1 MTRIIAISLLTVL
14 LAACNNGKKQD
25 FSEQA
30 EDLHAK
36 ELLQGIW
43 LDDET
48 DSPLMRIEGDTIY
61 YADSQG
67 APVSFKIRRDT
78 LYTFGND
85 TTFYKIDRQT
95 EYSYWFHS
103 LADNIVK
110 LHKSEDLNDSLAFVG
125 KSIEAIPIYT
135 EVTKKDS
142 IVTYDGT
149 RYRAY
154 VYVNPSQKR
163 VVKTTYSEDGI
174 SMDNVFYD
182 NIMHICVYEGK
193 KSLYASDVDKQMF
206 AGVVPMDF
214 LEQSILSNMEFT
226 KVDRNGFHYRAT
238 LSIPES
244 YVSSIAN
251 LTVGFDGKLAIT
263 AVK

>member
-1 MTRIIAISLLTVL
+1 M
-14 LAACNNGKKQD
+14 
-25 FSEQA
+25 
-30 EDLHAK
+30 
-36 ELLQGIW
+36 
-43 LDDET
+43 
-48 DSPLMRIEGDTIY
+48 
-61 YADSQG
+61 
-67 APVSFKIRRDT
+67 
-78 LYTFGND
+78 
-85 TTFYKIDRQT
+85 
-95 EYSYWFHS
+95 
-103 LADNIVK
+103 
-110 LHKSEDLNDSLAFVG
+110 HKSEDLNDSLAFVG

-154 VYVNPSQKR
+154 VYVNPSQKK

>member
-1 MTRIIAISLLTVL
+1 MTRIIAISLLTILFV
-14 LAACNNGKKQD
+14 ACNNGKKQD
-25 FSEQA
+25 TSEHD

-48 DSPLMRIEGDTIY
+48 DTPLMRIEGDTIY

-67 APVSFKIRRDT
+67 TPVFFKIKKDT

-85 TTFYKIDRQT
+85 TTYYKIDHQT
-95 EYSYWFHS
+95 EYAYWFHS
-103 LADNIVK
+103 MADNIVK
-110 LHKSEDLNDSLAFVG
+110 LHKSEDLSDTLAFVE
-125 KSIEAIPIYT
+125 KTMEAIPVYT

-154 VYVNPSQKR
+154 VYINPSKKK
-163 VVKTTYSEDGI
+163 VAKTTYSEDGI
-174 SMDNVFYD
+174 SMENVFYD

-206 AGVVPMDF
+206 LSVVPIDF

-226 KVDRNGFHYRAT
+226 KVDRNGFHFRAT
-238 LSIPES
+238 LNIPES

-263 AVK
+263 AVR